1 MKKII
6 VSIFSLIVF
15 ANIANAQKL
24 HLYAKVGPN
33 FTKIDGKEFAE
44 DYKTGFHAGG
54 ALEIGLSKSISFQPE
69 LLFSEVKTFSAS
81 TVIAGIRASKEV
93 KLNYMSIPLLLK
105 INATKL
111 LSIHLGPE
119 YSILVSDNKDLLQ
132 NGESAFKNG
141 NLSLIGG
148 VQINLS
154 NINIYGRYNVGLSS
168 IEDAPNTDKW
178 KSQQIQ
184 LGLAFKVF

>member
-15 ANIANAQKL
+15 ASSSNAQKL
-24 HLYAKVGPN
+24 HLFAKVGPN
-33 FTKIDGKEFAE
+33 FTKIAGKEFSE

-54 ALEIGLSKSISFQPE
+54 ALEIGLSKSISLQPE
-69 LLFSEVKTFSAS
+69 LLFSELKTLSAT
-81 TVIAGIRASKEV
+81 TVIGGIRASQEV

-119 YSILVSDNKDLLQ
+119 YSILVSNEKDLLQ
-132 NGESAFKNG
+132 NGEAAFKSG
-141 NLSLIGG
+141 NFSLIGG
-148 VQINLS
+148 VQLNLS

-178 KSQQIQ
+178 NSQQIQ

>member
-1 MKKII
+1 MKKVI
-6 VSIFSLIVF
+6 VGIFSIIVF
-15 ANIANAQKL
+15 ANISKAQKL

-54 ALEIGLSKSISFQPE
+54 ALEIGLSKTIAIQPE
-69 LLFSEVKTFSAS
+69 LLFSELKTFSAT
-81 TVIAGIRASKEV
+81 TVIGGIRAAQEV

-119 YSILVSDNKDLLQ
+119 YSILVSNEKDLLQ
-132 NGESAFKNG
+132 NGQEAFKSG
-141 NLSLIGG
+141 NFSLIAG
-148 VQINLS
+148 VQLNLS

>member
-1 MKKII
+1 MVGICL
-6 VSIFSLIVF
+6 VAVTTFS
-15 ANIANAQKL
+15 ASAQKL
-24 HLYAKVGPN
+24 HLFAKVGPN
-33 FTKIDGKEFAE
+33 FTKIDGKEFNE
-44 DYKTGFHAGG
+44 EYKTGFHAGG
-54 ALEIGLSKSISFQPE
+54 ALEIGLSKSISLQPE

-81 TVIAGIRASKEV
+81 TFTLGGVFNASKEV

-119 YSILVSDNKDLLQ
+119 YSILVSDSKDLLQ
-132 NGESAFKNG
+132 NGESAFKSG

-148 VQINLS
+148 VQLNLS

>member
-1 MKKII
+1 MVGICL
-6 VSIFSLIVF
+6 VAVTAFS
-15 ANIANAQKL
+15 ASAQKL
-24 HLYAKVGPN
+24 HLFAKVGPN
-33 FTKIDGKEFAE
+33 FTKIDGKEFNE
-44 DYKTGFHAGG
+44 EYKTGFHAGG
-54 ALEIGLSKSISFQPE
+54 ALEIGLSKSISLQPE

-81 TVIAGIRASKEV
+81 TLGSAFNASKEV

-132 NGESAFKNG
+132 NGESAFKSG

-148 VQINLS
+148 VQLNLS